1 MPVNFNTGIF
11 ADMKFGN
18 PHRDEILAAR
28 GARTPKKSQRQ
39 VRGAFY
45 GRSNEREHAYQIA
58 HDEVVG
64 DHPESMAA
72 RWLSDELHQAQPM
85 PQTPAG
91 KKRLLRAA
99 ERVIEYGDAE
109 GEYGRY
115 EFGDG
120 SPVIVY
126 RRTGEDTLDREG
138 FCLGANA
145 HQVAGQEPCNQV
157 PVMFDC
163 SESYGSEP
171 PASAAPGTPLPDYDL
186 PGSYQAFQERYDTDC
201 PVLDDDVMSAVSKTN
216 IVGVDPEGQ
225 AGPPR
230 ISVGRASRQ
239 GDAQDQ
245 EKPARA
251 SESEDAALGGPAP
264 PAAAAPTDSPSKRL
278 RVKPGPQPVA
288 AAPPAPVKGGR
299 GKPPGP
305 RRKQPR
311 WIDYRGATN
320 RFYL

>member
-18 PHRDEILAAR
+18 PHRDDILAAR

-39 VRGAFY
+39 ARGAFY
-45 GRSNEREHAYQIA
+45 GRSNEMEHAYQIA

-85 PQTPAG
+85 PQTQAG
-91 KKRLLRAA
+91 KNRLLGAA
-99 ERVIEYGDAE
+99 ERVIDYGDAE
-109 GEYGRY
+109 GEYRRY

-126 RRTGEDTLDREG
+126 RRADEDTLDRDG

-145 HQVAGQEPCNQV
+145 HLVAGQEPCNQV

-163 SESYGSEP
+163 SESYGSDP
-171 PASAAPGTPLPDYDL
+171 PASTAPGTPLPDYDL

-216 IVGVDPEGQ
+216 IVGVGPGGQ
-225 AGPPR
+225 GGPPR
-230 ISVGRASRQ
+230 ISVGRPSRQ

-251 SESEDAALGGPAP
+251 SESEDGDAQDQVQPARVSESEDGDAQDQEK
-264 PAAAAPTDSPSKRL
+264 PARASESEDGDAQDQEQPA
-278 RVKPGPQPVA
+278 RVSESEDGDAQDQEKPA
-288 AAPPAPVKGGR
+288 RAS
-299 GKPPGP
+299 
-305 RRKQPR
+305 
-311 WIDYRGATN
+311 
-320 RFYL
+320 